1 MSGDTQRTRINVSDA
16 DQYAWLDA
24 VREELGLTWRGLML
38 KAEHRLLASER
49 AWTDPSVH
57 SRGPQ
62 TDSTTDGGAQKQS
75 EEN

>member
-1 MSGDTQRTRINVSDA
+1 VSEDTHRTRITVSDP

-49 AWTDPSVH
+49 AWADPSGH
-57 SRGPQ
+57 PGESQ
-62 TDSTTDGGAQKQS
+62 TDSTTDRRGRQQS